1 MESTA
6 ALTPRSQTEVEAV
19 RILLSFRSLPEPC
32 VMCYVMLISSQLV
45 LELYQPGHPERIAKI
60 QQALQTLQRSA
71 EGWQLANSLLQS
83 TDEKVQFFGALTF
96 TVKLNTDSSVS
107 YLFFLIWIYPER
119 C

>member
-1 MESTA
+1 M
-6 ALTPRSQTEVEAV
+6 
-19 RILLSFRSLPEPC
+19 LSFPKPC
-32 VMCYVMLISSQLV
+32 AMLISSQLI

-60 QQALQTLQRSA
+60 QQALQTLQRSV

-107 YLFFLIWIYPER
+107 YRISLFPHMDLSR
-119 C
+119 ALLTD

>member
-1 MESTA
+1 M
-6 ALTPRSQTEVEAV
+6 
-19 RILLSFRSLPEPC
+19 LSFPKPC
-32 VMCYVMLISSQLV
+32 AMLISSQLV

-60 QQALQTLQRSA
+60 QEALHTLQRSA

-107 YLFFLIWIYPER
+107 YRISSYEPILSAAD
-119 C
+119 